1 VAPAT
6 QTGTGSD
13 PRFAAALCKS
23 SRRRQPIHIL
33 FAHRELAVVER
44 CLHEL
49 RSVQFT
55 VNPIV
60 AQDVVELARSLAARR
75 FDLIVA
81 ERPGTDCHGTQTIEI
96 LRQTKRATPLIFVTD
111 TLRRETATEFAKYG
125 VHECIEMDRIARLPM
140 AVRRVLDENILRE
153 ERDRAE
159 KQLRH
164 SKAHY
169 RALVENAAVGMCRC
183 RKNGRFLEVN
193 QELVTMLGYQSR
205 EELKSADL
213 ASEVLLDPVKRAQI
227 LESSLQTGRA
237 EPVETDWR
245 RKDGTMLRVRL
256 SGRKILGEKG
266 GSDSYGI
273 IVEDVTDQR
282 ALEDQL
288 RQRAASDGLTGL
300 ANYRE
305 LVEVLDG
312 EITRSKRTGREFS
325 LLFLDLDGLKQIN
338 DRYGH
343 QAGSRALC
351 RLANVLRLCCR
362 SIDTAARYGGDEF
375 ALVLPETGAGAA
387 TLVAWRISDLF
398 ANDGEEPKLT
408 VSIGVASYPTDAET
422 IGPLLYVAD
431 KALYS
436 MKNERKRSIAQN
448 QLPAAQ
454 PPR

>member
-1 VAPAT
+1 M
-6 QTGTGSD
+6 
-13 PRFAAALCKS
+13 
-23 SRRRQPIHIL
+23 I
-33 FAHRELAVVER
+33 
-44 CLHEL
+44 
-49 RSVQFT
+49 
-55 VNPIV
+55 NPV
-60 AQDVVELARSLAARR
+60 MVRDAGELARRLATRR

-81 ERPGTDCHGTQTIEI
+81 EYPSTDPDGTQTIEI

-111 TLRRETATEFAKYG
+111 TLRRVSATEFATYG
-125 VHECIEMDRIARLPM
+125 AHECIEMDRIARLPM
-140 AVRRVLDENILRE
+140 AVRRVLDENTLRE

-159 KQLRH
+159 KELRH

-169 RALVENAAVGMCRC
+169 RALVDNAAFGMCRC

-205 EELKSADL
+205 EELKAVDL
-213 ASEVLLDPVKRAQI
+213 ASEVLLDPVKRAQ
-227 LESSLQTGRA
+227 LLASSLQPGRA
-237 EPVETDWR
+237 EPVETDWK
-245 RKDGTMLRVRL
+245 RKDGTVMRVRL

-266 GSDSYGI
+266 GAESYGV

-282 ALEDQL
+282 AREEQL
-288 RQRAASDGLTGL
+288 RQRAVSDGLTGL

-305 LVEVLDG
+305 LVDVLDV

-387 TLVAWRISDLF
+387 RLVAWRIGDLF

-408 VSIGVASYPTDAET
+408 VSIGIASYPSDAET

-431 KALYS
+431 KALYA
-436 MKNERKRSIAQN
+436 MKNERKKSIAQN

-454 PPR
+454 PPL